1 MASVDFV
8 ATDILQFDHLHVYVD
23 ELKPLS
29 EYKALEARFNAL
41 EATLAPQGGMA
52 AVTED
57 TARAAWLAQDGSTSL
72 PEFVVAEQ
80 DLVAQM
86 ISGAGWRI
94 AAAFDGA
101 STTNYVVHSRDS
113 TGIRFVFTAKT
124 SAAAAPPAAKRTKE
138 EFEHFDG
145 ANVDRFVGN
154 QSGRQGIAVLAFE
167 VPLGATE
174 RIRAA
179 YAAKHPKLLK
189 DAATKTYAGVGAT
202 TVQILEVFAY
212 YTGAVGTSDADRGTL
227 IRFIER
233 TAVDGTALPLGTANA
248 LVLPGLA
255 AVEHTFETAACPAFA
270 DHWVSNVVSRTGFLA
285 TLEDTLG
292 FTPKVDFNAGVVA
305 AGEAIIESTVTG
317 NASPFATAEEAVALV
332 NQSQVY
338 LPINNALSEVGHVYC
353 YLDEIGQ
360 GVQHVA
366 NRVCDLPSFIEWV
379 NRRRRVTGMGFSFLN
394 IPRSYYGRLKDTAF
408 AALSPPI
415 SPPLVAA
422 LNAVL
427 KEKGLVDLAGIV
439 KIDIAPA
446 DVTGL
451 GSALPEAVRAEFEA
465 QASAV
470 FGVLSVSRYSNL
482 KDLLGDGLDE
492 VTYLKIVRNKI
503 LVDIQNSD
511 ILYQIFTTNVLQRI
525 KGQEVRE
532 REREGE
538 RESRGER
545 DEEREEGR
553 RRDSAHQRRCIFTY
567 SRTYA
572 HPTCPPTP
580 SQSPFLEFIQRVCG
594 VKGKGMMRPGC
605 GGFGIRNF
613 LTLFL
618 SIELSKAMVD
628 LTAAA
633 DAGNTQMATLAQQR
647 ISLFEHQL
655 EESNPILTAISEAM
669 TQEGLALEDLAA
681 AESDADKARLTARVA
696 KYRALKEGGNT
707 LLQGVSERHAAE
719 MMRLR
724 KEVAALSS
732 K

>member
-567 SRTYA
+567 SRTHVRTPHLSP
-572 HPTCPPTP
+572 HPFAVTLP
-580 SQSPFLEFIQRVCG
+580 RVH
-594 VKGKGMMRPGC
+594 P
-605 GGFGIRNF
+605 
-613 LTLFL
+613 
-618 SIELSKAMVD
+618 
-628 LTAAA
+628 
-633 DAGNTQMATLAQQR
+633 
-647 ISLFEHQL
+647 
-655 EESNPILTAISEAM
+655 
-669 TQEGLALEDLAA
+669 
-681 AESDADKARLTARVA
+681 ARVWG
-696 KYRALKEGGNT
+696 KR
-707 LLQGVSERHAAE
+707 ERNDAP
-719 MMRLR
+719 RLR
-724 KEVAALSS
+724 RFRDPQLSHSLLEHRTLEGDGRPHRCGRCGEHADGDSRSAANFTLRASARRVEPDPHRDLRGDDARGPGAGRPRCS
-732 K
+732 RERRG